1 MKIMA
6 LDLGDVWTGTALSDS
21 MQMLARPYLTVKT
34 VELQIFLRDIL
45 EKEKIVTFVVGY
57 PKTLQGRESDQ
68 TRKIIGMKEE
78 LEKIF
83 CIQNWVLWDERLTSK
98 QASLIQNNKYDKQK
112 LHSIAAALILET
124 YLMHLTFQRFQSEN
138 SDEEAY

>member
-21 MQMLARPYLTVKT
+21 MQMLSKPYQTVKT
-34 VELQIFLRDIL
+34 VELENFLKKTL
-45 EKEKIVTFVVGY
+45 NEEKITTFVVGY

-68 TRKIIGMKEE
+68 TRKIVLMKEE
-78 LEKIF
+78 LEKTF

-98 QASLIQNNKYDKQK
+98 QASAMHHVKHDKQK
-112 LHSIAAALILET
+112 LHSIAAAIVLET
-124 YLMHLTFQRFQSEN
+124 YLMHLAFERFKNE
-138 SDEEAY
+138 SDEEL